1 MKRFFPPLAVLAA
14 ILALSLWN
22 ARVMEGQTSHL
33 RSQLLQVQKL
43 AAAENWQGAEDALAD
58 SYADWTSRQTYLHI
72 VTEHDAVDDAE
83 AMYQRA
89 QAFAAVRGVPGG
101 AHGPAGPAAASFG
114 DGGVQH
120 PQYPMSFIF
129 R

>member
-83 AMYQRA
+83 AMYRRA
-89 QAFAAVRGVPGG
+89 MAFVLEQEP
-101 AHGPAGPAAASFG
+101 SE
-114 DGGVQH
+114 
-120 PQYPMSFIF
+120 F
-129 R
+129 RAELADLQDQLRLLAEMERFSLKNIL

>member
-43 AAAENWQGAEDALAD
+43 AAA
-58 SYADWTSRQTYLHI
+58 
-72 VTEHDAVDDAE
+72 
-83 AMYQRA
+83 
-89 QAFAAVRGVPGG
+89 
-101 AHGPAGPAAASFG
+101 
-114 DGGVQH
+114 
-120 PQYPMSFIF
+120 
-129 R
+129 